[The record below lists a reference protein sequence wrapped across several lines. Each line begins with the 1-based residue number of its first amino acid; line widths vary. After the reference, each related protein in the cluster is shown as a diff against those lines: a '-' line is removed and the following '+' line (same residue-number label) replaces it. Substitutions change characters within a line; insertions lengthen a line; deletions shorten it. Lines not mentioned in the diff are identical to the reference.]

1 MPNRYLDTHRDVVV
15 AAARNHLEPVCRL
28 VLEQDHGVLKPQDP
42 VHSTEDD
49 LEDAIQIER
58 GGNLAGDLLN
68 DPDFVALPGQLA
80 VEPVNDLLVLGD
92 LLFDLYRGV
101 LLCSHWMPHSP
112 VVVPLATPSFAS
124 GRRSPTFFVAEMT
137 R

>member
-1 MPNRYLDTHRDVVV
+1 MFPSRIIFFTLGHNPNDPVPNRYLDTNCDVVV
-15 AAARNHLEPVCRL
+15 ATARNHPEPVCRL

-68 DPDFVALPGQLA
+68 DPDFVALPG
-80 VEPVNDLLVLGD
+80 
-92 LLFDLYRGV
+92 
-101 LLCSHWMPHSP
+101 
-112 VVVPLATPSFAS
+112 
-124 GRRSPTFFVAEMT
+124 
-137 R
+137 